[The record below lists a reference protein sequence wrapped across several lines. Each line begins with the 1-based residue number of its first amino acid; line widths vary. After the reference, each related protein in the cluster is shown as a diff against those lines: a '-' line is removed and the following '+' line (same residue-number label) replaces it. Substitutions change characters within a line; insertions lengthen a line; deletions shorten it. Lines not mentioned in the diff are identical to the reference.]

1 MIPERPLPTIDLNAD
16 LGEGFGA
23 WRMGDDD
30 AMLGLV
36 TSASIACGFH
46 AGDPNIMAHCFAA
59 AKAKG
64 VAAGAHVAYP
74 DLAGFGRRPLPLS
87 SAEIERAVAYQLGA
101 AEALARYAGHRI
113 SFVKAHGALA
123 NLAERDAATAEA
135 IAHAVARVDSSLTL
149 LAIARSEQ
157 VGAGLRAGL
166 RVAEEIFADRA
177 YTRDGR
183 LAPRSEAGAVIE
195 DGPIVVARV
204 IKMLESGALVTQD
217 GALLP
222 TTIQSICLHG
232 DTPQAV
238 AMAKALRAALE
249 AAGFRLAPFAPA

>member
-1 MIPERPLPTIDLNAD
+1 MASTIDLNAD

-23 WRMGDDD
+23 WRMGDDV

-46 AGDPNIMAHCFAA
+46 AGDPNIMARCFAA
-59 AKAKG
+59 AKEKG
-64 VAAGAHVAYP
+64 VAVGAHVAFP
-74 DLAGFGRRPLPLS
+74 DLAGFGRRALPL
-87 SAEIERAVAYQLGA
+87 APPEIERVVAYQLGA
-101 AEALARYAGHRI
+101 AQALARYVGHKI

-123 NLAERDAATAEA
+123 NLAERDAKTAEA
-135 IAHAVARVDSSLTL
+135 IAGAVARVDPSLTL

-177 YTRDGR
+177 YTREGR

-195 DGPIVVARV
+195 DSSTVVARV
-204 IKMLESGALVTQD
+204 VKMLESGALITQD
-217 GALLP
+217 GGLLP
-222 TTIQSICLHG
+222 THIQSVCLHG